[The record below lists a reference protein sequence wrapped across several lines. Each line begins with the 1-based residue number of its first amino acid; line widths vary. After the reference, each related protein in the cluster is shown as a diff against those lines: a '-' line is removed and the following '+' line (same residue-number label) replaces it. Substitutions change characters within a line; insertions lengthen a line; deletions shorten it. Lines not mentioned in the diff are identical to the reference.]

1 MIGRNDAMKIGKITL
16 TDEDYE
22 ALIKDSSNK
31 FNSTIMDIFSQRA
44 KDISP
49 STILK
54 NYQNKHALY
63 EPAKI
68 DPRIYNEISNIFFDS
83 VDSNF
88 ECIEL
93 SPINPFGLNATLT
106 ATNQNNVLS
115 SARNSEVVSDSSIVM
130 ALECAYRIRN
140 LKVSQVNLASSTRL
154 LRTQK
159 YGNGKKSHWSQ
170 HFRACSLVS
179 SFRNTANNMFLSLQ
193 LQLDSWLKVLENL
206 KENLDIE
213 EINLNLCYIPLIK
226 EIYQNYGIELD
237 KILNNTVNPCY
248 DIFSS
253 YNVNLPNNISDKNEI
268 NLIKTAK
275 DYLLSIRNTYDMF
288 YINIIAVLKEKY
300 HNVKFNLQLNRK
312 SGLTYYNDICY
323 EIEVLFKNGKSLVL
337 IDGGIN
343 DWTGKI
349 LSDSKEKCIT
359 SGMGL
364 EYLGKVYKKR
374 I

>member
-1 MIGRNDAMKIGKITL
+1 MKIGKITL